1 MMRPGICV
9 ILSFLLLGLSG
20 CRRDS
25 RDSHGHA
32 HEDRPASAAPH
43 EPEGAVFK
51 EGHGILL
58 GEETKKSLG
67 LKLSEVVEKD
77 LSYEVRTT
85 AQVYRE
91 AGEKIRPS
99 EHALPGHA
107 YASAMVGSD
116 EAGLM
121 KTGQS
126 VRISSPGGALGEKN
140 ALLVHIENELA
151 FYTGRTEI
159 LVEIPDREGEIRFG
173 NRLNI
178 SVNVGTRRNAVTI
191 LISALL
197 KASEG
202 DFVYVQNGDY
212 LLRSQVKAGVVGT
225 HEIEIIDGLYAG
237 DIVASEPGETLWL
250 IELRATKGG
259 GHSH

>member
-32 HEDRPASAAPH
+32 HEDRPTSAAPH
-43 EPEGAVFK
+43 EPEGALFK

-58 GEETKKSLG
+58 GGETKTSLG

-77 LSYEVRTT
+77 LSHEVRTT

-126 VRISSPGGALGEKN
+126 VRISSPGGAPGEKN

-159 LVEIPDREGEIRFG
+159 LIEIPDKENQIKFG
-173 NRLNI
+173 NRLDLA
-178 SVNVGTRRNAVTI
+178 VNVGQRRNAITVPA
-191 LISALL
+191 SALL

-202 DFVYVQNGDY
+202 DFVYVQNGEY
-212 LLRSQVKAGVVGT
+212 LLRTPVKVGVVGT
-225 HEIEIIDGLYAG
+225 NEVEITDGLYSG
-237 DIVASEPGETLWL
+237 DKVASEPVESLWL
-250 IELRATKGG
+250 IELRAVRGG